1 VVEVARGGCS
11 AAAEKPESCL
21 NYGCFS
27 RFFYPGFT
35 VSYSDGYLY
44 IKYICY
50 MDCFYI
56 TFDTTLADANRLA
69 EDLQDYIERTE
80 GVKLE
85 RIKDNEN
92 AQDFGATLVLVLG
105 TPAILAIA
113 RGIQTWLGKRN
124 NVTVTVK
131 TPKGEIKATGVSGK
145 DIPRILEGAD
155 KIIN

>member
-1 VVEVARGGCS
+1 ME
-11 AAAEKPESCL
+11 
-21 NYGCFS
+21 
-27 RFFYPGFT
+27 
-35 VSYSDGYLY
+35 
-44 IKYICY
+44 
-50 MDCFYI
+50 CFYI